1 MSTRSKMPTILPSS
15 SGALA
20 GADLST
26 ALGATRALGRPVE
39 RRQKEL
45 SREQDQKIVN
55 MLADDTAAPAAAR
68 TLAKAAEQEGK
79 LISDYLTERLQLDH
93 APPMSA
99 WDKMK
104 AAAAE
109 ARERRQAKDEKFV
122 PTEPRPTYKEPREVT
137 AMVLAY
143 RDQIK
148 FLDRLK
154 LVVNAMKGLPPDT
167 NFAQALAA
175 ALTEGARALKA
186 LEKEQ
191 EPIIAAGIAASKAS
205 AEAYAIAFKAWEARM
220 EPERARSEKARREK
234 L

>member
-1 MSTRSKMPTILPSS
+1 MPRATEKREAKRNEDVSKT
-15 SGALA
+15 
-20 GADLST
+20 
-26 ALGATRALGRPVE
+26 E
-39 RRQKEL
+39 
-45 SREQDQKIVN
+45 KIVN
-55 MLADDTAAPAAAR
+55 MLADNTAAPAAAR

-79 LISDYLTERLQLDH
+79 LIAEYLMERLHSDYAQPAT
-93 APPMSA
+93 A
-99 WDKMK
+99 WDETKT
-104 AAAAE
+104 AATAGG
-109 ARERRQAKDEKFV
+109 ERRQAEGERFV
-122 PTEPRPTYKEPREVT
+122 PSEQPPRYEEPREAI

-191 EPIIAAGIAASKAS
+191 EPMIAAGIAASKAS

>member
-1 MSTRSKMPTILPSS
+1 MSKTK
-15 SGALA
+15 
-20 GADLST
+20 
-26 ALGATRALGRPVE
+26 
-39 RRQKEL
+39 
-45 SREQDQKIVN
+45 KIVN

-68 TLAKAAEQEGK
+68 ALAKAAEQEGK
-79 LISDYLTERLQLDH
+79 LISDYLTERLQHDH
-93 APPMSA
+93 APPTSA

-109 ARERRQAKDEKFV
+109 AQERRQAKDDKFV
-122 PTEPRPTYKEPREVT
+122 PTEPRPSYKEPREVT

-143 RDQIK
+143 KEQIE

-154 LVVNAMKGLPPDT
+154 LVVKAMKGLSPDT
-167 NFAQALAA
+167 NFAQALTAA
-175 ALTEGARALKA
+175 IREGARALQA

-191 EPIIAAGIAASKAS
+191 EPMIAAGVAARKAS

-220 EPERARSEKARREK
+220 EHERTRSEKARGEN

>member
-1 MSTRSKMPTILPSS
+1 MSKTK
-15 SGALA
+15 
-20 GADLST
+20 
-26 ALGATRALGRPVE
+26 
-39 RRQKEL
+39 
-45 SREQDQKIVN
+45 KIVN

-79 LISDYLTERLQLDH
+79 LISDYLTERLQHDR
-93 APPMSA
+93 APPTST

-104 AAAAE
+104 ATAAE
-109 ARERRQAKDEKFV
+109 AREKRQAKDEKFV
-122 PTEPRPTYKEPREVT
+122 PTEPRPSYKEPGEVT

-143 RDQIK
+143 KEQIE

-154 LVVNAMKGLPPDT
+154 LVVKAMKGLPPDT

-175 ALTEGARALKA
+175 AITEGARALKA

-191 EPIIAAGIAASKAS
+191 EPMIAAGIAARKVS

-220 EPERARSEKARREK
+220 ERVRIRSEEARRE
-234 L
+234 

>member
-1 MSTRSKMPTILPSS
+1 MSKTK
-15 SGALA
+15 
-20 GADLST
+20 
-26 ALGATRALGRPVE
+26 
-39 RRQKEL
+39 
-45 SREQDQKIVN
+45 KIVN

-79 LISDYLTERLQLDH
+79 LISDYLTERLQHNH
-93 APPMSA
+93 APPTTS
-99 WDKMK
+99 DKMK
-104 AAAAE
+104 AADAE

-122 PTEPRPTYKEPREVT
+122 PTEPRPSYKEPGELT

-143 RDQIK
+143 KEQIE

-154 LVVNAMKGLPPDT
+154 LVVKAMKGLPPDT

-175 ALTEGARALKA
+175 AITEGARALKA

-191 EPIIAAGIAASKAS
+191 EPMIAAGIAASKTS

-220 EPERARSEKARREK
+220 ERERTRSEEARREK

>member
-1 MSTRSKMPTILPSS
+1 VSKT
-15 SGALA
+15 
-20 GADLST
+20 
-26 ALGATRALGRPVE
+26 
-39 RRQKEL
+39 K
-45 SREQDQKIVN
+45 KIVN

-79 LISDYLTERLQLDH
+79 LISDYLTERLQRDH

-109 ARERRQAKDEKFV
+109 ARERRQAKDEEFV

-191 EPIIAAGIAASKAS
+191 EPMIAAGIAASKAS

-220 EPERARSEKARREK
+220 EPERARSEEARREK